1 MGSFPSDRTVLE
13 PAPQLK
19 ICFHWGWE
27 PETICNPPEPERSFG
42 FAGFTWPSSNNF
54 SNMKPTLFS
63 STDFKLFYERSQAEL
78 TLRPY
83 FPSSS
88 SLLPG
93 ISGGV
98 YLRNSFLLKITLGTS
113 KNASHNLYNS
123 CLLWALWAVK
133 CLRWCLE
140 LACIKMLWMK
150 WCCCSLYFLQRQ
162 MLSQAQNPGLCL
174 GI

>member
-1 MGSFPSDRTVLE
+1 MGSFPSDRTVLA

-19 ICFHWGWE
+19 IGFHWGWE
-27 PETICNPPEPERSFG
+27 PETIYNPPEPERSFG
-42 FAGFTWPSSNNF
+42 FASFTWPSSNNF

-63 STDFKLFYERSQAEL
+63 STDFELFCERSQVEI

-83 FPSSS
+83 FPCSSS
-88 SLLPG
+88 FLPG

-113 KNASHNLYNS
+113 KNASHNSYNS

-150 WCCCSLYFLQRQ
+150 WCCCSLYFL